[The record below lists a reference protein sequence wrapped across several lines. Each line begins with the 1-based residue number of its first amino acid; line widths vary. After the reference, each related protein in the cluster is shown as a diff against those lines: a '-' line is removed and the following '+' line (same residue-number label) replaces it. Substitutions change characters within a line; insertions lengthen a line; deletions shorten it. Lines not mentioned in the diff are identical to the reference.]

1 MLEMFVIQ
9 HTSTEPNFILI
20 VLSIQ
25 KNKAEVWLPLPSNA
39 YDDVTNFEI
48 CRTHKITKIVIS
60 TERNII
66 FCSNKKVIN
75 YDSTL
80 RATLWQ
86 KNNFVTE
93 VTFMGLSIFP
103 ASSYILDILQHI
115 LRTSRSGKI
124 ALWNS

>member
-9 HTSTEPNFILI
+9 HTSTGPNFILI

-48 CRTHKITKIVIS
+48 CRTDKITKIVIS

-75 YDSTL
+75 YDSTS

-86 KNNFVTE
+86 KNNFVAE

>member
-9 HTSTEPNFILI
+9 HTSTGPNIILI

-66 FCSNKKVIN
+66 YCSNKKVIN
-75 YDSTL
+75 YDSTS

-86 KNNFVTE
+86 KNNFVAE